1 MSERLDQL
9 VERLNAS
16 LTDRSMEH
24 FDADVVRGV
33 VRLQAQAQAQA
44 RATRAIAPVRVASI
58 GLALAI
64 GVTAG
69 GVTAAASITAP
80 RNAGGFPVAA
90 DLAPSTLLDGGQ

>member
-33 VRLQAQAQAQA
+33 VRLQAQA

>member
-9 VERLNAS
+9 LAQ
-16 LTDRSMEH
+16 LAAAPTDRALAH
-24 FDADVVRGV
+24 LDAQVRRRVAGQIV
-33 VRLQAQAQAQA
+33 EA
-44 RATRAIAPVRVASI
+44 RTAAALAPVRVASI

-69 GVTAAASITAP
+69 SVTAAFTPAAP
-80 RNAGGFPVAA
+80 RSSNVFMAAA